1 MKFISDNKILIC
13 IFIYIILIG
22 IIIYLKPK
30 FFYIDDN
37 NKKLKIF
44 GTGKSKIKSIFPLWF
59 VLIVL
64 AIIIYFIICLF
75 ES

>member
-1 MKFISDNKILIC
+1 MKFISQNKIKIC
-13 IFIYIILIG
+13 IFIYVIIIG
-22 IIIYLKPK
+22 IIIYLKPN
-30 FFYIDDN
+30 FFYIDDK

-64 AIIIYFIICLF
+64 AIIIYFLVCLID
-75 ES
+75 S